1 MKRAVKKNTGIYNIF
16 GALIVLALVGLS
28 IVVVNVLKNK
38 NDTYVIPAG
47 STVYDINN
55 EQANSYANTYG
66 IDIVAKD
73 IDDLFTSVEAVYIA
87 TPNITHY
94 NFNHN
99 NCICQTEFAQKM

>member
-55 EQANSYANTYG
+55 EYIPLDN
-66 IDIVAKD
+66 DAKLYMKAD
-73 IDDLFTSVEAVYIA
+73 GNCYLKTTDKYSGAEDDEDEKDSSVVEESEG
-87 TPNITHY
+87 
-94 NFNHN
+94 
-99 NCICQTEFAQKM
+99 TEE